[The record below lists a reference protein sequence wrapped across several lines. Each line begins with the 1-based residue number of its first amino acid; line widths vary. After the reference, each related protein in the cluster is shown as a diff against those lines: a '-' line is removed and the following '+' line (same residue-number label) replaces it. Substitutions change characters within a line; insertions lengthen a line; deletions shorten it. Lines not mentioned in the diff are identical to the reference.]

1 MWFLGLDLG
10 LGRAQTLGRI
20 LNGDDWVWPIVLRQ
34 RGGMRPR
41 RHLQDWQGNRSGES
55 ISPSQVAGTPQSPL
69 RFHSL
74 PRESALG
81 GQRLVCMLGR
91 DRERDHACRPRERNT
106 RTCNTHSRAENTWG
120 IGTMS
125 CHSGREEYASQGI
138 TSLFSQREN
147 PESGRVCP
155 NFHGQ
160 GPSKLG
166 QTRPDSDSRRRRG
179 KQLITD
185 RRPRGAAAPRFRVCT
200 YCQGRSEGKQIRGYC
215 CVAATGRSNFD

>member
-41 RHLQDWQGNRSGES
+41 RHLQDWQGKRSGES

-120 IGTMS
+120 IVTMS

-138 TSLFSQREN
+138 TSLLERKSRIWPGLSQLSWARSIKVGTD
-147 PESGRVCP
+147 PAGFGFPAS
-155 NFHGQ
+155 
-160 GPSKLG
+160 
-166 QTRPDSDSRRRRG
+166 TR
-179 KQLITD
+179 K
-185 RRPRGAAAPRFRVCT
+185 AAD
-200 YCQGRSEGKQIRGYC
+200 
-215 CVAATGRSNFD
+215 N